1 MNCGSCHRITK
12 RCGSSLMRRDRLVCL
27 VHLIYLFDGGNCLNL
42 SHTAAELP
50 QISEVL
56 QSTNSLAPQEPFRIP
71 LGSDELSL
79 EPEEDINLSL
89 HLHAEQFGEHDLSVL
104 LVFREV
110 CRHSVFAISMFAPV

>member
-1 MNCGSCHRITK
+1 MDANSYSVFHA
-12 RCGSSLMRRDRLVCL
+12 
-27 VHLIYLFDGGNCLNL
+27 
-42 SHTAAELP
+42 AAELP